1 MLRNY
6 ITDTTSIFVNFP
18 NEAYEYFLPGTD
30 IDIIDIGILK
40 HIHTLPLF
48 LARTCDG
55 PSKLVVETVT
65 TSNGDYVL
73 FFEFS
78 ELEFHTCYPLF
89 NVQTEL
95 TMKDRLNRLVK
106 NGLLTSVQSDEFPD
120 VTLYRTT
127 ELYEELFVC

>member
-6 ITDTTSIFVNFP
+6 IANTASIFVNFP
-18 NEAYEYFLPGTD
+18 NEAYEYFLPGVD

-48 LARTCDG
+48 LTRTCDG
-55 PSKLVVETVT
+55 PSQLVVEPIT
-65 TSNGDYVL
+65 TDSGEML

-78 ELEFHTCYPLF
+78 DREFRSCYPLF
-89 NVQTEL
+89 DIKTEL
-95 TMKDRLNRLVK
+95 SICDRLNRLVE
-106 NGLLTSVQSDEFPD
+106 NGLLMSAQSAEFTD
-120 VTLYRTT
+120 VTLYHTT